1 MGGERNGE
9 LGAGGSSL
17 SSATEW
23 LCDSA
28 LVPSPSQFSH
38 LTIRGQAE
46 GKF

>member
-1 MGGERNGE
+1 MGGEQNGK
-9 LGAGGSSL
+9 LGDGGSSL

-38 LTIRGQAE
+38 LTIRRQAK